1 MSLYTLS
8 PSAAS
13 RIYEIKMGVGVETI
27 WSMDRR
33 REIMPFNS
41 GEPVLNEDK
50 YEMSDKKLD
59 FALASLL
66 QK

>member
-1 MSLYTLS
+1 
-8 PSAAS
+8 
-13 RIYEIKMGVGVETI
+13 
-27 WSMDRR
+27 
-33 REIMPFNS
+33 MPFNS